1 MPNKALNQVSQVQ
14 STELAN
20 VKTFLAVMNN
30 GEIKQMSKEDM
41 SAVVGGLLK
50 PLSAKLVKSVEELDS
65 LEPSLSNPIIP
76 FYTGFISNIAG
87 SDSNYGWGLVGQYY
101 GQEGRCQVVFTYGA
115 DVYIRRKKNNSSDYD
130 IWRKIQ
136 IGG

>member
-1 MPNKALNQVSQVQ
+1 MDIASDWRAVLPPRQEPVQ
-14 STELAN
+14 IVRPAER
-20 VKTFLAVMNN
+20 
-30 GEIKQMSKEDM
+30 
-41 SAVVGGLLK
+41 VGGLLK
-50 PLSAKLVKSVEELDS
+50 PLSAKLVRSVEELDS

-87 SDSNYGWGLVGQYY
+87 SDSNYGWGFVGQYY
-101 GQEGRCQVVFTYGA
+101 GQEGRCQVVFTYGT

>member
-1 MPNKALNQVSQVQ
+1 M
-14 STELAN
+14 ELPAG
-20 VKTFLAVMNN
+20 T
-30 GEIKQMSKEDM
+30 
-41 SAVVGGLLK
+41 VGGLLK

-76 FYTGFISNIAG
+76 FYTGLINNIAG
-87 SDSNYGWGLVGQYY
+87 SGSNYGWGFVGQYY
-101 GQEGRCQVVFTYGA
+101 GQEGRCQVLFTYGA
-115 DVYIRRKKNNSSDYD
+115 EVHIRRKRNNSSDYD